1 MIVLPPSL
9 PGALYETEAVVEP
22 VAITETIVGVP
33 GTEYGVMLLLAA
45 LAGPVP
51 VAFVAVTV
59 NV

>member
-33 GTEYGVMLLLAA
+33 GTE
-45 LAGPVP
+45 
-51 VAFVAVTV
+51 
-59 NV
+59 